1 MDHQR
6 DLLRWSPADASQYG
20 VSREF
25 GCEASFDV
33 IFTDFR
39 WYRSLD
45 QFTIG
50 QSGRPPVFAL
60 QMKGRFTEDA
70 PLSGFSSVSLPGY
83 TMGNYLSED
92 YAHLDGGALSD
103 HPKIRAGRIRRHWL
117 PIWRRYLR

>member
-1 MDHQR
+1 MF
-6 DLLRWSPADASQYG
+6 S
-20 VSREF
+20 
-25 GCEASFDV
+25 
-33 IFTDFR
+33 DFR

-45 QFTIG
+45 KLTIG

-92 YAHLDGGALSD
+92 YAHLLMEGYRFLESSGSWHSVVLSVS
-103 HPKIRAGRIRRHWL
+103 R
-117 PIWRRYLR
+117 